1 LETRY
6 GTKYSAQKYNS
17 VKVRNDWNG
26 EVIYHVDRL
35 GELRDLFIDLMVTF
49 DSTGGD
55 KVVSNEKKMSVD
67 GEEPFFYYIEQ
78 EDRSAGIQVRVL
90 GTSPA
95 PTSGAKASVKGVV
108 GKDAAGNIY
117 IDTTLIGYCNLTP
130 GGPIVAPLS
139 LTNKAVAGGESTG
152 GAGTP
157 NAGLLATVWGKVS
170 DKAIDEDTGTIS
182 FNLDD
187 GSTASDG
194 SALLV
199 KVYDYAFDGLMT
211 VQPVDGQY
219 WKATGI
225 ITLELQAGNIIRTLV
240 VDGKNAQLTVP

>member
-1 LETRY
+1 MKIE
-6 GTKYSAQKYNS
+6 
-17 VKVRNDWNG
+17 NDWNG
-26 EVIYHVDRL
+26 EVNYRL
-35 GELRDLFIDLMVTF
+35 ERIGDLRDPRYLGAVVLFDC
-49 DSTGGD
+49 DSGGN

-67 GEEPFFYYIEQ
+67 GEDPFFYYIEQ
-78 EDRSAGIQVRVL
+78 EDRSAGVQVRVL

-95 PTSGAKASVKGVV
+95 PTRGAKASFKGQFQID
-108 GKDAAGNIY
+108 GAGNY
-117 IDTTLIGYCNLTP
+117 IVDTTVAGGYCNLTP

-170 DKAIDEDTGTIS
+170 DKAIDPDTGTIS

-211 VQPVDGQY
+211 AQPVNGQY

-225 ITLELQAGNIIRTLV
+225 ITLEKDLTTSDIKRTLV
-240 VDGKNAQLTVP
+240 IDGKNAQLTVP